1 MLSLL
6 IEKTGGVA
14 LLRLRFF
21 SPKEVQFI
29 YIINKLSIGIQRIY
43 ANPGH
48 HIQSWFLDKNVLSHN
63 PYRFSAQRI

>member
-6 IEKTGGVA
+6 IEKTGGVV

-29 YIINKLSIGIQRIY
+29 YIINKFSRGIQRIY
-43 ANPGH
+43 ANPRH
-48 HIQSWFLDKNVLSHN
+48 HIQPWFLDKNVLSHN
-63 PYRFSAQRI
+63 LYCFSAQRI